1 MLRASKILHSS
12 DKTPFDVVVL
22 TSDERH
28 LRRKVIGLQHGDEVL
43 VDLPQAMMLSHGD
56 RLVLDDGRE
65 AEVIA
70 AGEDLMEVTPRD
82 PQHLLELA
90 WHLGNRHLPA
100 QIETGRI
107 LVARDHV
114 IRDMLLGLGANV
126 QDISEPFQ
134 PVRGAYH
141 SHAGGHSH
149 SHVHSHGH
157 GHSHDH
163 THEHGHDHSHQHG
176 HHHHAHGDDHHH

>member
-1 MLRASKILHSS
+1 MMRASSILHVSP
-12 DKTPFDVVVL
+12 KIPFDIVVL

-28 LRRKVIGLQHGDEVL
+28 LRRKVLTLQHGDEVL
-43 VDLPQAMMLSHGD
+43 VDLPQATMLSHGD

-70 AGEDLMEVTPRD
+70 AEEDLLEVIPRD
-82 PQHLLELA
+82 QLHLLELA

-100 QIETGRI
+100 QIETARI

-114 IRDMLLGLGANV
+114 IRDMLIGLGAHV
-126 QDISEPFQ
+126 HDVSEPFQ

-141 SHAGGHSH
+141 NHAGGGG
-149 SHVHSHGH
+149 GH
-157 GHSHDH
+157 GHTHDN
-163 THEHGHDHSHQHG
+163 G
-176 HHHHAHGDDHHH
+176 HHHGHAHSHNHGAGDHHGHAHGHKHDH